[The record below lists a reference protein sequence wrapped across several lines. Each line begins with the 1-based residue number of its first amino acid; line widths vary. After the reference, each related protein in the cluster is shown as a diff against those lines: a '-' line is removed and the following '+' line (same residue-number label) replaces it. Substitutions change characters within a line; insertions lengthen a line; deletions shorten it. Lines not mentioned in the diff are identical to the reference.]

1 MNKIIIALLVVAA
14 IAAGWFLL
22 TASNTYNYVAD
33 VDAEIT
39 ELENELVTL
48 DAQVS
53 AGTLSEAD
61 ATAAKVRIVTRLNAI
76 NEASTQSEKAELTPS
91 QRTQLAEG
99 LDRLKNILVTYQNTL
114 AIVEANANDT
124 VVAAEV
130 LRRGGSYRPNR
141 TLNET
146 VADVI
151 SDVEETVV
159 DSVPEY
165 EADPELDAQVDFAA
179 DTTAEANLDVDAETG
194 TDEGEMTDEEAT
206 TTDETTESE
215 MDDMDSDMGD
225 SMDTFDAAIDLGA
238 NAEVSSEAELEAT
251 TTN

>member
-1 MNKIIIALLVVAA
+1 MNKIIIALIVAA
-14 IAAGWFLL
+14 ALAAGWFLL
-22 TASNTYNYVAD
+22 TASDTYDYVAD

-39 ELENELVTL
+39 ELENELATL

-61 ATAAKVRIVTRLNAI
+61 ATAAKVRIVTRLNTI
-76 NEASTQSEKAELTPS
+76 NEASTNSEKAQLTPA
-91 QRTQLAEG
+91 QRAQLAEG

-114 AIVEANANDT
+114 AVVEANADDAT
-124 VVAAEV
+124 VEAEV
-130 LRRGGSYRPNR
+130 RRRGGSYTPNR

-146 VADVI
+146 VADII

-159 DSVPEY
+159 DSVPDY

-179 DTTAEANLDVDAETG
+179 DTTAEAGLDVDAETG
-194 TDEGEMTDEEAT
+194 ADDDDMSDEEAT
-206 TTDETTESE
+206 TSDETTESE
-215 MDDMDSDMGD
+215 MDDMDSGTGD
-225 SMDTFDAAIDLGA
+225 AMDTLDAAVDLGTD
-238 NAEVSSEAELEAT
+238 AETSADADLEAT